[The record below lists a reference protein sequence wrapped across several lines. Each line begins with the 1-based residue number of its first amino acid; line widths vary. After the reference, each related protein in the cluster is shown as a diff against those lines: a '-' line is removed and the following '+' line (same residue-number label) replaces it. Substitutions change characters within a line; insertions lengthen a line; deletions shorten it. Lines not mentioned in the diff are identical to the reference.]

1 MLRMPGSSYEGA
13 LPPLTEAQRS
23 LAGELRRDVE
33 ILAGEIGE
41 RNVTQYTELQ
51 AAAEHLRRELET
63 AGYEVSE
70 QAYQVGGR
78 TCVNLSA
85 EIGGAAHGD
94 EIVIVGAHYDTV
106 WDCPGANDN
115 GTGVAATL
123 ALARALRQSMPAR
136 TLRFVLFTN
145 EEPPHFQTRHMGSRV
160 YAKACRE
167 RAENIVA
174 MLSLETIGYYSD
186 APGSQHY
193 PPPFGM
199 LYPSTGNFI
208 AFVGNFGSRRLVRR
222 AVGAFRQHA
231 SFPSEGGAV
240 PSFITGVGWSDQWSF
255 WQEGYPALMVTDTAP
270 FRYPH
275 YHQATDTPD
284 RIDYERTARV
294 VEGLRAVVSDL
305 AGIQP
310 G

>member
-1 MLRMPGSSYEGA
+1 MLRMPGSSYAGA
-13 LPPLTEAQRS
+13 LPPLTEGQRA
-23 LAGELRRDVE
+23 LADELRREVE
-33 ILAGEIGE
+33 VLAGRIGE

-51 AAAEHLRRELET
+51 ATAEHLRHELE
-63 AGYEVSE
+63 AVEYEVTE
-70 QAYQVGGR
+70 QTYTVGGR

-85 EIGGAAHGD
+85 EIRGAERSG
-94 EIVIVGAHYDTV
+94 EIVVIGAHYDTV

-123 ALARALRQSMPAR
+123 ALARALRPSKPAR
-136 TLRFVLFTN
+136 TLRFVFFTN
-145 EEPPHFQTRHMGSRV
+145 EEPPHFQTQRMGSWV

-167 RAENIVA
+167 RAEDIVA
-174 MLSLETIGYYSD
+174 MVSLETIGYYSD
-186 APGSQHY
+186 SPGSQHY

-208 AFVGNFGSRRLVRR
+208 AFVGNYGSRRLVRR
-222 AVGAFRQHA
+222 AVGAFRRHA

-284 RIDYERTARV
+284 RIDYDRTARV
-294 VEGLRAVVSDL
+294 VEGLRSVVEDL
-305 AGIQP
+305 AEIKP